1 MSDDLIDRFFSNRAV
16 GTEAGGE
23 GHCGY
28 VALAGRPNVGK
39 STLMNR
45 VLGVPL
51 SIVSHKPQTTRHR
64 IAGIHTTDRGQVVF
78 IDMPGIHRPEKNQ
91 AINRYL
97 NRIASA
103 SLQDVDIV
111 CFLCEAGRWTDEDDL
126 VLERM
131 GEVSVPVWCVINKID
146 RLASRDVLL
155 PFIDDLQ
162 ARFGFAEFFPL
173 SARKGEGV
181 EAWEQ
186 ALLEHLPFG
195 KPMYDAEQLTDRSE
209 RFLAAE
215 FIREQLTVRLHREIP
230 YQLTVEVQQWE
241 RKGRVLHVAAVIW
254 VQRDSQKKIVI
265 GKQGQVLKQVG
276 QRARQ
281 RLESLLG
288 EKVFLQLWVK
298 VKQGWADD
306 ERALR
311 QLGYDE
317 G

>member
-1 MSDDLIDRFFSNRAV
+1 MNDSVIDQFF
-16 GTEAGGE
+16 GTARQEEG

-64 IAGIHTTDRGQVVF
+64 IAGIHSTDQGQIVF
-78 IDMPGIHRPEKNQ
+78 IDTPGIHIPEKNQ

-97 NRIASA
+97 NRIATA

-111 CFLCEAGRWTDEDDL
+111 CFLCEAGRWTAEDDL
-126 VLERM
+126 VLQRLQ
-131 GEVSVPVWCVINKID
+131 EVQAPVWCVLNKID
-146 RLASRDVLL
+146 RMQDRSQLL
-155 PFIDDLQ
+155 PFIDQLRG
-162 ARFGFAEFFPL
+162 RFEFAEFFPL
-173 SARKGEGV
+173 SAQKGEGV
-181 EAWEQ
+181 AEWEQ
-186 ALLEHLPFG
+186 ALMDNLPFG
-195 KPMYDAEQLTDRSE
+195 KPLYDPEQLTDRSE

-230 YQLTVEVQQWE
+230 YQLTVEIQQWE
-241 RKGRVLHVAAVIW
+241 RKGDVLHVSAVIW

-276 QRARQ
+276 KAARM
-281 RLESLLG
+281 RLEKMLG
-288 EKVFLQLWVK
+288 ERIFLQLWVK

-311 QLGYDE
+311 QLGYEDT
-317 G
+317 

>member
-1 MSDDLIDRFFSNRAV
+1 MNDSIVDDFF
-16 GTEAGGE
+16 GTQGPPEEA

-39 STLMNR
+39 STLMNQ

-64 IAGIHTTDRGQVVF
+64 IAGIHSTKQGQIVF
-78 IDMPGIHRPEKNQ
+78 IDMPGIHIPEKNQ

-97 NRIASA
+97 NRIATA

-111 CFLCEAGRWTDEDDL
+111 NFLCEAGRWTREDDL
-126 VLERM
+126 VLERLQQ
-131 GEVSVPVWCVINKID
+131 VNVPVWCVINKID
-146 RLASRDVLL
+146 RLRERAALL
-155 PFIDDLQ
+155 PYIDELRG
-162 ARFGFAEFFPL
+162 RFDFAEYFPL
-173 SARKGEGV
+173 SALKNEGV
-181 EAWEQ
+181 SEWEQ
-186 ALLEHLPFG
+186 ALLQQLPFG
-195 KPMYDAEQLTDRSE
+195 KPMYDPEQLTDRSE
-209 RFLAAE
+209 RFLASE
-215 FIREQLTVRLHREIP
+215 FVREQLTVRLHREIP

-241 RKGRVLHVAAVIW
+241 RKNGVLHVAAVIW
-254 VQRDSQKKIVI
+254 VQRESQKKIVI
-265 GKQGQVLKQVG
+265 GRQGQVLKQVG
-276 QRARQ
+276 RAARL

-311 QLGYDE
+311 QLGYEDS
-317 G
+317 

>member
-1 MSDDLIDRFFSNRAV
+1 MNESIIDHFFGAAQ
-16 GTEAGGE
+16 EGE

-39 STLMNR
+39 STLMNQ

-64 IAGIHTTDRGQVVF
+64 IAGIHSTDKGQIVF
-78 IDMPGIHRPEKNQ
+78 IDMPGIHIPEKQQ

-97 NRIASA
+97 NRIATA

-111 CFLCEAGRWTDEDDL
+111 CFLCEAGRWTVEDDL
-126 VLERM
+126 VIERLQQ
-131 GEVSVPVWCVINKID
+131 VDAPVWCVINKID
-146 RLASRDVLL
+146 RMEDRSQLL
-155 PFIDDLQ
+155 PYIESLQ
-162 ARFGFAEFFPL
+162 KRLDFAEYFPL
-173 SARKGEGV
+173 SAQKGEGV
-181 EAWEQ
+181 AEWQQ
-186 ALLEHLPFG
+186 ALLAHLPFG
-195 KPMYDAEQLTDRSE
+195 KPLYDPEQLTDRSE

-230 YQLTVEVQQWE
+230 YQLTVEIQQWE
-241 RKGRVLHVAAVIW
+241 RKDQHLHIAAVIW

-276 QRARQ
+276 KAARL
-281 RLESLLG
+281 RLEKLLG
-288 EKVFLQLWVK
+288 EKIFLQLWVK

-311 QLGYDE
+311 QLGYEDS
-317 G
+317 

>member
-1 MSDDLIDRFFSNRAV
+1 MNDSIIDHFFGAPQD
-16 GTEAGGE
+16 AE

-39 STLMNR
+39 STLMNQ

-64 IAGIHTTDRGQVVF
+64 IAGIHSTDKGQIVF
-78 IDMPGIHRPEKNQ
+78 IDMPGIHIPEKQQ

-97 NRIASA
+97 NRIATA

-111 CFLCEAGRWTDEDDL
+111 CFLCEAGRWTAEDDL
-126 VLERM
+126 VLERLQQ
-131 GEVSVPVWCVINKID
+131 VDTPVWCVINKID
-146 RLASRDVLL
+146 RLDDRSQLL
-155 PFIDDLQ
+155 PFIETLRD
-162 ARFGFAEFFPL
+162 RFQFAEYFPL
-173 SARKGEGV
+173 SAKKGEGV
-181 EAWEQ
+181 PEWEQ

-195 KPMYDAEQLTDRSE
+195 KPLYDPEQLTDRSE

-230 YQLTVEVQQWE
+230 YQLTVEIQQWE
-241 RKGRVLHVAAVIW
+241 RKSSHLHIAAVIW

-276 QRARQ
+276 QAARL
-281 RLESLLG
+281 RLEKMLG
-288 EKVFLQLWVK
+288 EKIFLQLWVK

-311 QLGYDE
+311 QLGYEDS
-317 G
+317 